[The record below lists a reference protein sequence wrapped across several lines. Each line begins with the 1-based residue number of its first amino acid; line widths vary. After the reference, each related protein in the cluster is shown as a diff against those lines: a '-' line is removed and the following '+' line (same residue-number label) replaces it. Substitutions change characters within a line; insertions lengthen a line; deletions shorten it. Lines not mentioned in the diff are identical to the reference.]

1 MPDRLAAMMQRQH
14 ELQHHLGELPPPTA
28 SNGERLDY
36 LRSMVLACISELF
49 EALAETGWKPW
60 TTDDYIDESA
70 AFAELSDA
78 WQFLMN
84 AMFAVA
90 PQGYGPEQIADLL
103 YLTHSHKVA
112 INKDRANAGYDGVT
126 GKCPVC
132 KRAYDDPAVKCGP
145 GVHIIETHMPKVDY
159 VA

>member
-1 MPDRLAAMMQRQH
+1 MPDRLSAMMQRQH
-14 ELQHHLGELPPPTA
+14 ELQQTLGELPSDNA

-36 LRSMVLACISELF
+36 LRTMVLACISELF
-49 EALAETGWKPW
+49 EALGETGWKPW
-60 TTDDYIDESA
+60 TTSDHIDEAA

-90 PQGYGPEQIADLL
+90 PRGYGPEHIADLL
-103 YLTHSHKVA
+103 YQTHARKVG
-112 INKDRANAGYDGVT
+112 INKDRASAGYDGVT

-132 KRAYDDPAVKCGP
+132 KRAYDDPAVKCSP
-145 GVHIIETHMPKVDY
+145 GTHIATLERDR